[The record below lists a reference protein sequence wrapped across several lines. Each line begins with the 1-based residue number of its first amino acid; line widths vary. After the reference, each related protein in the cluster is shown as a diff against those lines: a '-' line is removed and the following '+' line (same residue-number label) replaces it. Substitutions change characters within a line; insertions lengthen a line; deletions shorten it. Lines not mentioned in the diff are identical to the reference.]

1 EVNNLFRVI
10 GELRSQGVGILYISH
25 RLDELYQIADRVTV
39 LRDGQTVSSCAL
51 ADIDRAELIRR
62 MVGREIATV
71 FPKRTVP
78 LGEVVLEMPLAT
90 KATLAILRR
99 IASFGLLDF
108 RRERAVAQALVQQL
122 AIKTASLDAPAGE
135 LSGGNQ
141 QKLAL
146 ARWLATE
153 PAVLILDEPTQG

>member
-1 EVNNLFRVI
+1 GGANLDPEAHARGLTMPEQQLVEIARALGANARILVMDEPTASLAEREVQNLFRII
-10 GELRSQGVGILYISH
+10 GELRAQGVGILYISH

-78 LGEVVLEMPLAT
+78 L
-90 KATLAILRR
+90 
-99 IASFGLLDF
+99 
-108 RRERAVAQALVQQL
+108 
-122 AIKTASLDAPAGE
+122 
-135 LSGGNQ
+135 
-141 QKLAL
+141 
-146 ARWLATE
+146 
-153 PAVLILDEPTQG
+153 